1 MRPQGVGVAESSDAH
16 YLQYDWHR
24 HLTPKQLEAY
34 IRYLFIALKE
44 NAYDPDTPAHT
55 TKKTKWDGGRD
66 SFGTNCKNIWS
77 EIARQVRAAE
87 AVPGTWV
94 AAHFSPT
101 FHAVRIAENKGFV
114 GERPEL
120 LCGKKLSIDIYHQYC
135 DRFKDIT
142 NERCAAAEISIATHL
157 KMLESVIKDSDDLIL
172 YVVADKTNV
181 NATPFFRHAFA
192 AFANCQRA
200 VKKYIVQAAVEYDMN
215 QEMYDELATH
225 HDNTWW
231 LSDEL
236 KDVVARNRKQW
247 SRYHG

>member
-1 MRPQGVGVAESSDAH
+1 MRPQGVGAAEKHDAQ

-24 HLTPKQLEAY
+24 QLTPKQLKAY

-44 NAYDPDTPAHT
+44 NAYDPDTEPHRKHLKA
-55 TKKTKWDGGRD
+55 DGGKD
-66 SFGTNCKNIWS
+66 SFGTKSKDIWT
-77 EIARQVRAAE
+77 EIARQIRGAD

-94 AAHFSPT
+94 AAHFSPA

-120 LCGKKLSIDIYHQYC
+120 LCANSLSIDIYNQHC

-142 NERCAAAEISIATHL
+142 IERCAAAEISVATQL
-157 KMLESVIKDSDDLIL
+157 KMLESVIKDPDDLIL

-215 QEMYDELATH
+215 QEMYDDLADH

-236 KDVVARNRKQW
+236 KEVVVRNRKQW